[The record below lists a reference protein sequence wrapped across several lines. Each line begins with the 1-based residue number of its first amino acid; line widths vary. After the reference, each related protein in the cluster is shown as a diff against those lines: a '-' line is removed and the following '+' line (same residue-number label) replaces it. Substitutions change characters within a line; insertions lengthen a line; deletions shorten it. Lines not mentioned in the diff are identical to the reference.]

1 MSRVVTAAKR
11 VVYRSEMRP
20 AGGVRAPALIDWGL
34 DNRSAMVR
42 IPPERGAAAREFRER
57 AYHL

>member
-1 MSRVVTAAKR
+1 
-11 VVYRSEMRP
+11 MRP
-20 AGGVRAPALIDWGL
+20 AGGVRAPALIDRGL
-34 DNRSAMVR
+34 DSRSAMAR